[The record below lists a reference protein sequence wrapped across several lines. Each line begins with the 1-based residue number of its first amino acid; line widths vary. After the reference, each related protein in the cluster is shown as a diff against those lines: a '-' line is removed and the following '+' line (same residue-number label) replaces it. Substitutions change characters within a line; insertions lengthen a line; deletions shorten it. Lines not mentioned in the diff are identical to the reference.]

1 MKKSELAND
10 VLEAKEQYIELLT
23 RMRTALDEV
32 MTDDQK
38 AELEG
43 RADACREELRQYRKR
58 LLDTLI
64 GEYDAH

>member
-43 RADACREELRQYRKR
+43 RADASREELRQYRKR
-58 LLDTLI
+58 LLDALI
-64 GEYDAH
+64 GEYEIR